1 MSHSTLH
8 DIANRVGVTPVTVS
22 RVLSGTYK
30 AKRAGALKR
39 AEQIRQ
45 VAAELGYRV
54 NVHARAM
61 RHGRLGN
68 IALVMS
74 KDPARSLLHERELNA
89 LHDALLDEQ
98 LNLVIA
104 RLDDK
109 TLESE
114 ADLPRVLTEYAVDG
128 VLINYKKNIPPM
140 LEMLIERHRIPAVW
154 IARKRKHDATYYAY
168 RNSIKK
174 AVREQINAGHR
185 RIAMVFK
192 LNPDH
197 QPTDHYSETDPLAG
211 YEKAML
217 DAGLKP
223 QCLQVRWDVD
233 ELSQLT
239 TLLSA
244 KNHPSFLMTR
254 DQQTLLP
261 ILAAAYHVG
270 LKLPDDLQI
279 MLIGHGTTLIPAV
292 DFKHLRYDYERLAQT
307 AVKLLVEKIKAP
319 DQPIQSK
326 PIPLCW

>member
-39 AEQIRQ
+39 ADQIRQ

-68 IALVMS
+68 IAVVMS
-74 KDPARSLLHERELNA
+74 KDPNRSLLHERELTA

-104 RLDDK
+104 RIDDQ

-128 VLINYKKNIPPM
+128 MLINYKKSVPPM
-140 LEMLIERHRIPAVW
+140 LEQLIQKHRIPAVW
-154 IARKRKHDATYYAY
+154 IARKRHHDAVYYAY

-174 AVREQINAGHR
+174 AVMEQARLGHR
-185 RIAMVFK
+185 RITMIYRQGPNHV
-192 LNPDH
+192 PS
-197 QPTDHYSETDPLAG
+197 DHYSETDPFDG
-211 YEKAML
+211 YENAMTNS
-217 DAGLKP
+217 GLKP
-223 QCLQVRWDVD
+223 HAMNVHWNADTMAA
-233 ELSQLT
+233 LT

-244 KNHPSFLMTR
+244 KNRPSLFITR
-254 DQQTLLP
+254 QHETLLP
-261 ILAAAYHVG
+261 ILAAAHHVG
-270 LKLPDDLQI
+270 LNVPDELQI
-279 MLIGHGTTLIPAV
+279 LLVGHGSGLIPAT
-292 DFKHLRYDYERLAQT
+292 DFLHLRYDYDKLAQT
-307 AVKLLVEKIKAP
+307 AVSLLVQKIQNP
-319 DQPIQSK
+319 DQPLKSR

>member
-74 KDPARSLLHERELNA
+74 KDPSRSLLHERELTA

-98 LNLVIA
+98 LNMVIA

-128 VLINYKKNIPPM
+128 MLINYKKNIPPM
-140 LEMLIERHRIPAVW
+140 LEQLIERHRIPAVW

-174 AVREQINAGHR
+174 AVAEQIKAGHGH
-185 RIAMVFK
+185 IAMVFK

-223 QCLQVRWDVD
+223 QCLHVRWGSD

-239 TLLSA
+239 ALLSRKSRPTLL
-244 KNHPSFLMTR
+244 LTR

-261 ILAAAYHVG
+261 ILAAAYHMGIQV
-270 LKLPDDLQI
+270 PDDLQI
-279 MLIGHGTTLIPAV
+279 MLIGHGTALIPAT
-292 DFKHLRYDYERLAQT
+292 DFKHLRYDYDQLAEA
-307 AVKLLVEKIKAP
+307 AVKLLVQKIKTP
-319 DQPIQSK
+319 DHPIKSR
-326 PIPLCW
+326 PIPLCG

>member
-45 VAAELGYRV
+45 VAVELGYRV

-74 KDPARSLLHERELNA
+74 KDPARSLLHECELTA

-98 LNLVIA
+98 MNLVIA

-114 ADLPRVLTEYAVDG
+114 SDLPRVLTEYAVDG
-128 VLINYKKNIPPM
+128 MLINYKKNVPPM
-140 LEMLIERHRIPAVW
+140 LEQLIERHRIPAVW

-174 AVREQINAGHR
+174 AVTDQIKAGHR

-192 LNPDH
+192 LNPNH
-197 QPTDHYSETDPLAG
+197 VSTDHYSETDPRAG

-223 QCLQVRWDVD
+223 QCLQVRWNVD

-239 TLLSA
+239 ALLTRKNRPTLL
-244 KNHPSFLMTR
+244 LTR
-254 DQQTLLP
+254 DQHTLLP
-261 ILAAAYHVG
+261 VLTAAYHVG
-270 LKLPDDLQI
+270 VKVPDDLQI
-279 MLIGHGTTLIPAV
+279 MLIGHGTRLIPAT
-292 DFKHLRYDYERLAQT
+292 DLKHLRYDYDQLAEA

-319 DQPIQSK
+319 QQLLKSR